1 MASAVLHAALAVI
14 RHLLPSVSHLDLVV
28 VK

>member
-1 MASAVLHAALAVI
+1 MASTALHAALAVI
-14 RHLLPSVSHLDLVV
+14 RHLLPYVPHLDLVA